1 MTYVVSGFSRTSL
14 IEQQKW
20 QRLCDHVITMGVR
33 ALGLV
38 FALSLFCTSCDRAPT
53 EMSAAAAVTIEEPAD
68 AGAMA
73 HGDHNPHHGGI
84 VYMYKEVHYEV
95 VLDRDGH
102 HRVYFSDATREDL
115 PASVASS
122 VTLTIERPDFTPETV
137 RAAIDEQGESW
148 RAEGA
153 PVAGAGA
160 TARVAFVISGEPY
173 WIDVP
178 FLMPKP

>member
-1 MTYVVSGFSRTSL
+1 M
-14 IEQQKW
+14 
-20 QRLCDHVITMGVR
+20 
-33 ALGLV
+33 
-38 FALSLFCTSCDRAPT
+38 P
-53 EMSAAAAVTIEEPAD
+53 
-68 AGAMA
+68 
-73 HGDHNPHHGGI
+73 HGDHHPHHGGT

-122 VTLTIERPDFTPETV
+122 VTLTIDRPGFTLETV

-148 RAEGA
+148 KADGA
-153 PVAGAGA
+153 PVAGGV
-160 TARVAFVISGEPY
+160 TARVAFVLSGEPY

-178 FLMPKP
+178 FITPAP

>member
-1 MTYVVSGFSRTSL
+1 M
-14 IEQQKW
+14 
-20 QRLCDHVITMGVR
+20 
-33 ALGLV
+33 
-38 FALSLFCTSCDRAPT
+38 P
-53 EMSAAAAVTIEEPAD
+53 
-68 AGAMA
+68 
-73 HGDHNPHHGGI
+73 HGDHHPHHGGT

-122 VTLTIERPDFTPETV
+122 VTLTIDRPGFALETV

-148 RAEGA
+148 KADGA
-153 PVAGAGA
+153 PVAGGGV
-160 TARVAFVISGEPY
+160 TARVAFVLSGEPY

-178 FLMPKP
+178 FVTPAP

>member
-1 MTYVVSGFSRTSL
+1 MSQIV
-14 IEQQKW
+14 
-20 QRLCDHVITMGVR
+20 
-33 ALGLV
+33 A
-38 FALSLFCTSCDRAPT
+38 SCDRTPA
-53 EMSAAAAVTIEEPAD
+53 EVSAAAAVTVGQPP
-68 AGAMA
+68 GAAMP
-73 HGDHNPHHGGI
+73 HGDHNPHHGGT

-95 VLDRDGH
+95 VLNRDGH

-148 RAEGA
+148 RADGA
-153 PVAGAGA
+153 PVAGGA
-160 TARVAFVISGEPY
+160 VNVRVAFVLGGEPY

-178 FLMPKP
+178 FVTPAP

>member
-1 MTYVVSGFSRTSL
+1 LAASQIV
-14 IEQQKW
+14 
-20 QRLCDHVITMGVR
+20 
-33 ALGLV
+33 A
-38 FALSLFCTSCDRAPT
+38 SCDRAPAAV
-53 EMSAAAAVTIEEPAD
+53 SAAEAVSVDRAPD
-68 AGAMA
+68 ASAMP
-73 HGDHNPHHGGI
+73 HGDHNPRHGGT

-115 PASVASS
+115 PASAASS
-122 VTLTIERPDFTPETV
+122 VTLTIERPNFTPETV

-153 PVAGAGA
+153 PVEAAGA
-160 TARVAFVISGEPY
+160 TARVAFVIGGETY

-178 FLMPKP
+178 FVTPPT